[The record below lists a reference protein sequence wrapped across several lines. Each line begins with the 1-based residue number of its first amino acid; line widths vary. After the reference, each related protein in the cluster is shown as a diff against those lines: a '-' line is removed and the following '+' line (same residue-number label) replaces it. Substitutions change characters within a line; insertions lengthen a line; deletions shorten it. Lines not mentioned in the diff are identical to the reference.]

1 MNLTYE
7 QKLKAYKEWDEEYKS
22 AGTIAKELGIGLAN
36 TKYFL
41 QFAKTHGTDILKHG
55 KNKHYSKE
63 EKERIIKRVL
73 VDYEWHNKKSITR

>member
-1 MNLTYE
+1 MKLTYE

-41 QFAKTHGTDILKHG
+41 RFAKRHGTDILKHG

-73 VDYEWHNKKSITR
+73 VDYEWHSKKSITR